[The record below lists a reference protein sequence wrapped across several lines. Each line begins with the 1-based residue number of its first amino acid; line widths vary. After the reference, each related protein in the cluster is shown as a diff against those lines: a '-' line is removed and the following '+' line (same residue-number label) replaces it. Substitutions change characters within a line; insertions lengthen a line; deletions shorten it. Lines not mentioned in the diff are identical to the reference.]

1 MMNPVRTLFPLVV
14 LLAAVARAQAPGPAL
29 VTGPGGIS
37 ITAEEVLADA
47 LTRLPP
53 DVRAQALKDPRNIS
67 TLAQE
72 IALRR
77 AMAAQAVE
85 SGLDKDPDVVT
96 KLRLARERVLTD
108 ARLAQLEKQA
118 PDKAVLEKVAL
129 AEYRTQT
136 DKFVIP
142 EQVRVRHILI
152 DARSCE
158 AEKRIAEILEKAKVS
173 NADFA
178 ALATAHSDDPGSAKQ
193 GGDLGFFERGRM
205 VPEFEKAAFALSRP
219 GELSGVVRTKFGFHI
234 LRLEERR
241 PAGREP
247 FEKVRA
253 GIIQDIERRE
263 QRTRR
268 AQLTDPI
275 TESLRLD
282 PAAIEALSKR
292 AP

>member
-1 MMNPVRTLFPLVV
+1 
-14 LLAAVARAQAPGPAL
+14 
-29 VTGPGGIS
+29 
-37 ITAEEVLADA
+37 
-47 LTRLPP
+47 
-53 DVRAQALKDPRNIS
+53 
-67 TLAQE
+67 
-72 IALRR
+72 
-77 AMAAQAVE
+77 MAAQAVE
-85 SGLDKDPDVVT
+85 AGLDKDPEVVA

-118 PDKAVLEKVAL
+118 PDKAALEKVAL

-136 DKFVIP
+136 DKYVIP

-158 AEKRIAEILEKAKVS
+158 AEKRIMELLEKAKS
-173 NADFA
+173 PGADFA
-178 ALATAHSDDPGSAKQ
+178 ALATAHSDDAASAKQ
-193 GGDLGFFERGRM
+193 GGDLGFFERGRTAA
-205 VPEFEKAAFALSRP
+205 EFEKAAFALTRP
-219 GELSGVVRTKFGFHI
+219 GELSGVIRTKFGFHI

-253 GIIQDIERRE
+253 SIVQDLERRE

-268 AQLTDPI
+268 AQITDPI

-282 PAAIEALSKR
+282 PAAIEALAKR